1 MSPYKTAYLC
11 AKSKTMSQVPLVDN
25 QFLIEKR
32 AAQSGFDMSNWTYV
46 IIPGIP
52 PEYKARGGTIR
63 VRGFIDSYELKQYN
77 LLPMKDQRMFL
88 PLNAT
93 VRKKIG
99 KKEGDYV
106 HVVLFHDVS
115 PVVIPEDILACLLD
129 AHLAHQF
136 FSTLSESNQKYY
148 IDWIE
153 GAKKMETKVERIQ
166 KAIERLENGLK
177 FYDWVNQE

>member
-1 MSPYKTAYLC
+1 
-11 AKSKTMSQVPLVDN
+11 MSQTPLVDN

-52 PEYKARGGTIR
+52 SDYKARGGTIR
-63 VRGFIDSYELKQYN
+63 IHGFIDSYELKQYN

-88 PLNAT
+88 PLNAA

-99 KKEGDYV
+99 KKEGD
-106 HVVLFHDVS
+106 HVQVILFYDPS
-115 PVVIPEDILACLLD
+115 PVVVPEEILACLLD
-129 AHLAHQF
+129 APQAHQF
-136 FSTLSESNQKYY
+136 FLSLSESNQKYY

-153 GAKKMETKVERIQ
+153 GAKKMETRVERIQ

-177 FYDWVNQE
+177 FYDWVNRE

>member
-1 MSPYKTAYLC
+1 
-11 AKSKTMSQVPLVDN
+11 MSQTPLVDQ

-46 IIPGIP
+46 IIPELPSI
-52 PEYKARGGTIR
+52 YKARGGTIR
-63 VRGFIDSYELKQYN
+63 VSGFIDSYELKQYN

-88 PLNAT
+88 PINAA

-106 HVVLFHDVS
+106 HVVLYHDAS
-115 PVVIPEDILACLLD
+115 PVVVPDDLLACLLD
-129 AHLAHQF
+129 APQAYKF
-136 FSTLSESNQKYY
+136 FSSLSESNQKYY

-153 GAKKMETKVERIQ
+153 GAKKLETKVERIS

-177 FYDWVNQE
+177 FYDWVKEE

>member
-1 MSPYKTAYLC
+1 
-11 AKSKTMSQVPLVDN
+11 MSQAPLVDN

-88 PLNAT
+88 PLNAA

-106 HVVLFHDVS
+106 QVVLYYDPS
-115 PVVIPEDILACLLD
+115 PVLIPDEILACLLD
-129 AHLAHQF
+129 APEAHQF
-136 FSTLSESNQKYY
+136 FLSLSESNQKYY

-153 GAKKMETKVERIQ
+153 GAKKIETKVERIQ

-177 FYDWVNQE
+177 FYDWVNRE

>member
-1 MSPYKTAYLC
+1 
-11 AKSKTMSQVPLVDN
+11 MSQTPLVDQ

-32 AAQSGFDMSNWTYV
+32 AARSGFDMSNWTYV
-46 IIPGIP
+46 IIPELPSI
-52 PEYKARGGTIR
+52 YKARGGTIR

-88 PLNAT
+88 PLNAA

-106 HVVLFHDVS
+106 HVVLYHDAS
-115 PVVIPEDILACLLD
+115 PVVVPDDLLACLLD
-129 AHLAHQF
+129 APQAYAF
-136 FSTLSESNQKYY
+136 FSSLSESNQKYY

-153 GAKKMETKVERIQ
+153 GAKKMETKIERIS
-166 KAIERLENGLK
+166 KAIERLENRLK
-177 FYDWVNQE
+177 FYDWVKEE

>member
-1 MSPYKTAYLC
+1 
-11 AKSKTMSQVPLVDN
+11 MSQTPLVDN

-46 IIPGIP
+46 IIPGIS

-88 PLNAT
+88 PINST
-93 VRKKIG
+93 VRKKTG
-99 KKEGDYV
+99 KKEGDHV
-106 HVVLFHDVS
+106 HVVLFYDPS
-115 PVVIPEDILACLLD
+115 PVVIPDEILACLLD
-129 AHLAHQF
+129 APLAHQF
-136 FSTLSESNQKYY
+136 FSSLSESNQKYY

-166 KAIERLENGLK
+166 KSIDRLENGLK